1 MAGVVPY
8 VATSLQTAFLTYEIS
23 RAASLGDGLIFSGQ
37 SAELM
42 LHMLEPIQVGYGAV
56 VSNPSSAV
64 SQLSSLIVRSDPLLP
79 RCRPLGS

>member
-1 MAGVVPY
+1 VVPY
-8 VATSLQTAFLTYEIS
+8 VATSLQTVYLSYEIN

-56 VSNPSSAV
+56 VSP
-64 SQLSSLIVRSDPLLP
+64 IP
-79 RCRPLGS
+79 RLAPLGLHIC